1 MKPYLRVCAEIN
13 LNAAAYNLNSMK
25 ENLEDGTRMIAVVKT
40 DGYGHGAIPI
50 ARMAEAY
57 DYLWGF
63 ATATVEEALQ
73 LRQAG
78 IRKPVLILGFT
89 FPDACEEIV
98 RQEIRPTVF
107 TMAAAEQLSREAVR
121 QGRTVSIH
129 IKVDTGMSRIGLKD
143 DREGAELVR
152 EISLLPN
159 VELEG
164 LYTHFARADERDKG
178 PAREQLA
185 RFQAFAELLK
195 DRGVKI
201 RMHHCSNS
209 AGIFDLKDANM
220 DAVRAGISIYGL
232 YPSEDVNRLAVPVIP
247 VMTLKSHV
255 VYVKEIGPGTSVSY
269 GGTFTAEK
277 PMRIATVPVGYGDGY
292 PRSLSNK
299 GKVIIRGRRASILGR
314 ICMDQFMV
322 DVTDIPEARPGDLV
336 TLIGT
341 DGGNGITMED
351 LGGLS
356 GRFNYELACDIGKRV
371 PRRFWKDGRVVAE
384 QDYFEATGLTE
395 LWEEAEP

>member
-299 GKVIIRGRRASILGR
+299 GKVIIRGRQASILGR

-341 DGGNGITMED
+341 DGGNAIIKED
-351 LGGLS
+351 QGALS

>member
-1 MKPYLRVCAEIN
+1 MKTYLRVCAEIN
-13 LNAAAYNLNSMK
+13 LNAVAYNLNSMK
-25 ENLEDGTRMIAVVKT
+25 ENLEEGVRMIAVVKT

-50 ARMAEAY
+50 ARMAETY
-57 DYLWGF
+57 DYMWGF
-63 ATATVEEALQ
+63 ATATVEEAMQ
-73 LRQAG
+73 LRHAG

-98 RQEIRPTVF
+98 RHEIRPTVF
-107 TMAAAEQLSREAVR
+107 TMSAAEQLSREAVR
-121 QGRTVSIH
+121 QKRTVHVH

-143 DREGAELVR
+143 DGEGAELVR

-164 LYTHFARADERDKG
+164 LYTHFARADEKDKG
-178 PAREQLA
+178 PARAQLA
-185 RFQAFAELLK
+185 RFQAFAGLLK
-195 DRGVKI
+195 NRGIKI

-209 AGIFDLKDANM
+209 AGIFDLKEANM

-232 YPSEDVNRLAVPVIP
+232 YPSEEVNQLAVPVTP
-247 VMTLKSHV
+247 VLTLKSHV
-255 VYVKEIGPGTSVSY
+255 VYVKDIGPGTSISY
-269 GGTFTAEK
+269 NGTFTAEK

-299 GKVIIRGRRASILGR
+299 GKVIIRGRQASILGR

-322 DVTDIPEARPGDLV
+322 DVTEIPEVRAGDLV
-336 TLIGT
+336 TLIGA

-351 LGGLS
+351 LGELS

-371 PRRFWKDGRVVAE
+371 PRRFWKDGRAVAE
-384 QDYFEATGLTE
+384 QDYFEVTGLTE
-395 LWEEAEP
+395 L

>member
-143 DREGAELVR
+143 DREIG
-152 EISLLPN
+152 
-159 VELEG
+159 
-164 LYTHFARADERDKG
+164 RA
-178 PAREQLA
+178 
-185 RFQAFAELLK
+185 
-195 DRGVKI
+195 
-201 RMHHCSNS
+201 
-209 AGIFDLKDANM
+209 
-220 DAVRAGISIYGL
+220 
-232 YPSEDVNRLAVPVIP
+232 
-247 VMTLKSHV
+247 HV
-255 VYVKEIGPGTSVSY
+255 
-269 GGTFTAEK
+269 
-277 PMRIATVPVGYGDGY
+277 
-292 PRSLSNK
+292 
-299 GKVIIRGRRASILGR
+299 
-314 ICMDQFMV
+314 
-322 DVTDIPEARPGDLV
+322 
-336 TLIGT
+336 
-341 DGGNGITMED
+341 
-351 LGGLS
+351 
-356 GRFNYELACDIGKRV
+356 
-371 PRRFWKDGRVVAE
+371 
-384 QDYFEATGLTE
+384 
-395 LWEEAEP
+395 